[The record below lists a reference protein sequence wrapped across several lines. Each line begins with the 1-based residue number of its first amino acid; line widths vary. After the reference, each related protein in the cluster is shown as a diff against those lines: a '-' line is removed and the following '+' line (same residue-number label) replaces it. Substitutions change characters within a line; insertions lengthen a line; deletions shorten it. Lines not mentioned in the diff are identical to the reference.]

1 MTAGRKFAPP
11 RSRPPCRAR
20 WPCGVRR
27 RPIRGLPEAW
37 FGAYEFLLTFPLTN
51 PRRLGKRPADFSM
64 NSALVF
70 LLQAAPVSHEPQLID
85 LDQTVFV
92 QFGIFLLLAAV
103 LYQFLWKPYL
113 RVRGER
119 VKKVE
124 GYRQDAV
131 KMDADAAE
139 RLAKAEIALNAA
151 RREGTGERAKARAEA
166 QTREAAVLAEAN
178 AEAQKTLAAARARL

>member
-1 MTAGRKFAPP
+1 
-11 RSRPPCRAR
+11 
-20 WPCGVRR
+20 
-27 RPIRGLPEAW
+27 
-37 FGAYEFLLTFPLTN
+37 
-51 PRRLGKRPADFSM
+51 M

-85 LDQTVFV
+85 LDSTVFV
-92 QFGIFLLLAAV
+92 QLGIFLLLAIV

-119 VKKVE
+119 VTRVE

-151 RREGTGERAKARAEA
+151 RREGVGERAKSRAEA
-166 QTREAAVLAEAN
+166 QAREAVVLAEAN
-178 AEAQKTLAAARARL
+178 AEAQKTLAAARARLDATLAAERGKLEAETRQVAATAAKRILGREAAL

>member
-1 MTAGRKFAPP
+1 
-11 RSRPPCRAR
+11 
-20 WPCGVRR
+20 
-27 RPIRGLPEAW
+27 
-37 FGAYEFLLTFPLTN
+37 
-51 PRRLGKRPADFSM
+51 M

-92 QFGIFLLLAAV
+92 QFGIFLLLALV

-119 VKKVE
+119 VTRVE

-139 RLAKAEIALNAA
+139 RLAKAEVALNVA

-178 AEAQKTLAAARARL
+178 AEAQKTLAAARARLDATLATERSKLETQTREVAATAARRILGREASL

>member
-1 MTAGRKFAPP
+1 
-11 RSRPPCRAR
+11 
-20 WPCGVRR
+20 
-27 RPIRGLPEAW
+27 
-37 FGAYEFLLTFPLTN
+37 
-51 PRRLGKRPADFSM
+51 M

-85 LDQTVFV
+85 LDGTVLV
-92 QFGIFLLLAAV
+92 QFGIFLLLALV

-119 VKKVE
+119 VTRVE

-178 AEAQKTLAAARARL
+178 AEAQKTLAAARARLEETLKAERAKLDAQTREVAATAARRILGREASL

>member
-1 MTAGRKFAPP
+1 
-11 RSRPPCRAR
+11 
-20 WPCGVRR
+20 
-27 RPIRGLPEAW
+27 
-37 FGAYEFLLTFPLTN
+37 
-51 PRRLGKRPADFSM
+51 M

-85 LDQTVFV
+85 VDGTLYV
-92 QFGIFLLLAAV
+92 QLGIFLLLALV

-119 VKKVE
+119 VTRVE

-151 RREGTGERAKARAEA
+151 RREGVGERAKSRAEA
-166 QTREAAVLAEAN
+166 QAREAVVLSEAN
-178 AEAQKTLAAARARL
+178 AEAQKTLAAARTRLDATLAAERAKLEAETRQVAATAAKRILGREASL

>member
-1 MTAGRKFAPP
+1 
-11 RSRPPCRAR
+11 
-20 WPCGVRR
+20 
-27 RPIRGLPEAW
+27 
-37 FGAYEFLLTFPLTN
+37 
-51 PRRLGKRPADFSM
+51 M

-92 QFGIFLLLAAV
+92 QFAIFVLLALV
-103 LYQFLWKPYL
+103 LWQFLWKPYL

-119 VKKVE
+119 VTRVE

-139 RLAKAEIALNAA
+139 RLAKAELALAA
-151 RREGTGERAKARAEA
+151 VRRQGSGERATARAEA
-166 QTREAAVLAEAN
+166 QTREQAVLAAAN
-178 AEAQKTLAAARARL
+178 AEAQKTLAAARVRLEATLQTERAKLDAQTREVAKTAAQRILGREISP

>member
-1 MTAGRKFAPP
+1 
-11 RSRPPCRAR
+11 
-20 WPCGVRR
+20 
-27 RPIRGLPEAW
+27 
-37 FGAYEFLLTFPLTN
+37 
-51 PRRLGKRPADFSM
+51 M

-70 LLQAAPVSHEPQLID
+70 LLSAAPVSHEPQLVD

-92 QFGIFLLLAAV
+92 QFGIFLLLV
-103 LYQFLWKPYL
+103 LVLWRFLWKPYL

-119 VKKVE
+119 VTRVE

-178 AEAQKTLAAARARL
+178 AEAQKTLAAARARLEETVKAERAKLDAQTREVAATAARRILGREASL